1 MTNILIFIMI
11 LQILIIIDL
20 LRNIKKKNK
29 RIKSLEHFRDIFIKK
44 YDNECPTITG
54 GKL

>member
-1 MTNILIFIMI
+1 MVV
-11 LQILIIIDL
+11 IIIGL
-20 LRNIKKKNK
+20 IRNIKKKNK